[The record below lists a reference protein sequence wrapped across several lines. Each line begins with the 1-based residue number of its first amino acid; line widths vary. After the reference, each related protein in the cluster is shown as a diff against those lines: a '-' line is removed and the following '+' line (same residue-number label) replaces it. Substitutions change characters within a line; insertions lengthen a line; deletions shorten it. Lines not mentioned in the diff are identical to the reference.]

1 MANDKGKAA
10 RLPQVER
17 MKSEGYTN
25 EQIADK
31 LKVTSRTIANDVAE
45 LRSKGFIKES
55 RKELPQSQE
64 GRDMLVEENVKTLD
78 TVRWLI
84 TEGRTLL
91 HNIQE
96 FMGLSNHA
104 PCEACGCKGRYLNA
118 QDFMAASKIMDSLTN
133 SLTLLAKV
141 LGEITDSP
149 VVNVLQMDSD
159 VTLLL
164 RSIMRGDQ
172 TVVEQLNGIDKALE
186 LLAREEPS
194 VQPHVAEIRSKIL
207 AMGEQP
213 LGRYVYQEL
222 TGQSQRR
229 ANRLPNYQALL
240 EEATIE
246 GEFTEVD

>member
-31 LKVTSRTIANDVAE
+31 LKVTSRTIANDLSE
-45 LRSKGFIKES
+45 LKRKGFIKES
-55 RKELPQSQE
+55 RRELPQSQE
-64 GRDMLVEENVKTLD
+64 GRDMLVEQNVKTLD

-84 TEGRTLL
+84 NEGRQLQGDIREYMKL
-91 HNIQE
+91 DHE
-96 FMGLSNHA
+96 
-104 PCEACGCKGRYLNA
+104 PCDCCGCRGRSLNA

-172 TVVEQLNGIDKALE
+172 AVVEQLNGIDRALE
-186 LLAREEPS
+186 VLAREEPS

-213 LGRYVYQEL
+213 LGRHVYQEL

-240 EEATIE
+240 EEATVE
-246 GEFTEVD
+246 GEFKEVD